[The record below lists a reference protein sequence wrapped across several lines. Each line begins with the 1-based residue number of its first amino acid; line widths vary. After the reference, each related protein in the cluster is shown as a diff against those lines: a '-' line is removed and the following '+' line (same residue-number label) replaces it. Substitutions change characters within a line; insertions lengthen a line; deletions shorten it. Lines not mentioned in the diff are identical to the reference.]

1 MMQWTPMCSNRQI
14 WFKITNQEPWKELMT
29 ISIQFYNT
37 FKTKNKKK
45 IKESYLLSITP
56 KISFINLLKRKN
68 NFGKAKHSSNT
79 DNTSIMIRMN
89 GKISRIIL
97 IWMTEENKIV
107 LIKRKLLEI
116 LITLLD
122 HSMLCLLTAKKKL
135 LLINFHIAFN
145 L

>member
-1 MMQWTPMCSNRQI
+1 
-14 WFKITNQEPWKELMT
+14 MT

-79 DNTSIMIRMN
+79 DNPSIMIRMN

-145 L
+145 LWWFRATLQAKTPRRTA